1 MKKTIITILFA
12 FLFGCT
18 GPAGNNPAGEGRG
31 EERGDLRLDVSTFS
45 GEKVTKQESFDKLDA
60 KTIEAKIRAIDWN
73 DPKNEQTVSLGK
85 KESFSEYLTVC
96 GSLHP
101 ADVKDAIKVQWAEM
115 RDGKL
120 VMRLCQE
127 IDSVDRIV
135 AMFRSY
141 FREDGKLKTLA
152 RWEGGAE

>member
-1 MKKTIITILFA
+1 MKRILSILFIA
-12 FLFGCT
+12 CFFGCT
-18 GPAGNNPAGEGRG
+18 GPAGNQPAGENKG

-45 GEKVTKQESFDKLDA
+45 GDKVTKQESFDKLDV
-60 KTIEAKIRAIDWN
+60 KMIEAKIRAVDWN

-101 ADVKDAIKVQWAEM
+101 ADAKDAIKVQWAEM

-127 IDSVDRIV
+127 IDSVDRIA